1 MNTDPPAGYPVD
13 AIYYAADP
21 KLGPVVTQYPE
32 MQLVWQADAL
42 RAVPFLRW
50 FSAGAFEI
58 SYGYYF
64 QNTAFG
70 GAHLLQTGYR
80 LAY

>member
-1 MNTDPPAGYPVD
+1 M
-13 AIYYAADP
+13 
-21 KLGPVVTQYPE
+21 
-32 MQLVWQADAL
+32 WQADAL
-42 RAVPFLRW
+42 RDVPFLRW

>member
-1 MNTDPPAGYPVD
+1 
-13 AIYYAADP
+13 
-21 KLGPVVTQYPE
+21 

-42 RAVPFLRW
+42 RDVPFLRW

-64 QNTAFG
+64 QSTVFG
-70 GAHLLQTGYR
+70 GAHLLQTGYAWR
-80 LAY
+80 IRRTPA